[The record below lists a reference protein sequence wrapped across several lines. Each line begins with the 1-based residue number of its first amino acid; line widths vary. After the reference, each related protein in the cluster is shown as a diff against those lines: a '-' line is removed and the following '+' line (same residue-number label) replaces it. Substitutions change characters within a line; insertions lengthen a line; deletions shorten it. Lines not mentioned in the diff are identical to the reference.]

1 MQDEYHKPSQDRHIP
16 DPVAMTKTDQTK
28 SYGYLSRFALVY
40 TLLYVFLPSS
50 LSQLGVAVSGLAL
63 SALVVLVLNVTL
75 IVLFKKTQQRS
86 LEKIECHRI
95 GLLTALFTLIVT
107 SMLMIYSLYDLSAD
121 ELSVTS
127 LKENGVI
134 PMLVISGAIGFAI
147 NYVVV
152 TYGLWLLQSLQSRFR
167 KSA

>member
-1 MQDEYHKPSQDRHIP
+1 MQDEYHKPNQDSAIP
-16 DPVAMTKTDQTK
+16 DPVAMTKTEQTK
-28 SYGYLSRFALVY
+28 SYRYLSRFALMY

-50 LSQLGVAVSGLAL
+50 LSQLGLPISGIGL
-63 SALVVLVLNVTL
+63 SALVVLMLNIAV
-75 IVLFKKTQQRS
+75 IGLFNRIEARS

-95 GLLTALFTLIVT
+95 GLLTAVFTLVVT
-107 SMLMIYSLYDLSAD
+107 SALMIYSLYDLSAA
-121 ELSVTS
+121 ELTLTA

-147 NYVVV
+147 NYVVI
-152 TYGLWLLQSLQSRFR
+152 TYGLWLLQSLKSRLN

>member
-63 SALVVLVLNVTL
+63 SALVVLALNVAL

-152 TYGLWLLQSLQSRFR
+152 TYGLWLLQSLQARFS

>member
-63 SALVVLVLNVTL
+63 SALVVLALNVAL